1 MFQLGLAHARM
12 CYFYLLLLFMVSC
25 RFEGVKND
33 QCDLHENRCVLHLV
47 GKKEF
52 HVNENISVLT
62 QYIQYIDTLN
72 LFSLYNKYDNA
83 IYFFD
88 YPDGK
93 QKRKIQLMREGDNG
107 VGLIQ
112 GYDYVNEDSIF
123 VYNYGTGYAY
133 MVNSEG
139 KLLWKKSLPVLDA
152 AWSDLRPAFPYVET
166 DSPIVYADRKL
177 FFCGMRSSE
186 SPLETSTNSPIMTIY
201 DFQTDS
207 VFFRLNY
214 PEQYQKYS
222 WGGGFCR
229 RPYFTVNRHKS
240 LAVVSFPQ
248 DHNLY
253 VYSLQDGK
261 QSKYYSGSRLVD
273 RIEAYDEKK
282 GVQSDEN
289 RVLRWF
295 YSVPP
300 YRCVI
305 YDKKRDLYYRL
316 ACLSE
321 KKNADEFISATQPIV
336 LIVLDGQ
343 FNYIGEAVL
352 PEDVDFRRTNCF
364 STDGGFFIQALTDND
379 DLMTFYQFKVDIHE

>member
-1 MFQLGLAHARM
+1 MIQLGLAYARM

-25 RFEGVKND
+25 RFEGAKND

-72 LFSLYNKYDNA
+72 MFSLYNKYDNA
-83 IYFFD
+83 IYLFD
-88 YPDGK
+88 YADGV

-123 VYNYGTGYAY
+123 VYNYDTGYAY
-133 MVNSEG
+133 MVNSEE

-152 AWSDLRPAFPYVET
+152 ACSDLRPAFPYVET

-186 SPLETSTNSPIMTIY
+186 SPLETSTNSPVMTIY

-207 VFFRLNY
+207 VFFCLNY

-229 RPYFTVNRHKS
+229 KPYFTVNKHKS
-240 LAVVSFPQ
+240 LAVVSFP
-248 DHNLY
+248 
-253 VYSLQDGK
+253 
-261 QSKYYSGSRLVD
+261 
-273 RIEAYDEKK
+273 
-282 GVQSDEN
+282 
-289 RVLRWF
+289 
-295 YSVPP
+295 
-300 YRCVI
+300 
-305 YDKKRDLYYRL
+305 
-316 ACLSE
+316 
-321 KKNADEFISATQPIV
+321 
-336 LIVLDGQ
+336 
-343 FNYIGEAVL
+343 
-352 PEDVDFRRTNCF
+352 
-364 STDGGFFIQALTDND
+364 
-379 DLMTFYQFKVDIHE
+379 